1 MKLGK
6 QSRRW
11 MMGTAA
17 AVLLMGA
24 SSASA
29 APSPK
34 KAPVVQAGK
43 AAVRAQSATGAFE
56 RAHALLQKGDK
67 PEALREFERALASEA
82 SNVGLWQVVGDLRFS
97 LDKVRPAVDAWAQ
110 AAALAPWNDALAERV
125 ARGNVR
131 LGDFARAAEAE
142 ARVVALLA
150 RQLDDGNAN
159 RRDIGTG
166 RSISIAESYV
176 QHLGMLSELHVLAG
190 DFTSAEQAAR
200 TLIRFAPTRTEG
212 RLALAYVHLHGAEY
226 DDAADLYEEI
236 LRVEPENG
244 TALNNLGNIQYMRR
258 DFNAAAELFERILE
272 SDGASKY
279 SQSIATANLGEL
291 LQLQSAF
298 KDARSMYDQA
308 IELQPEGAWGYM
320 GKAAL
325 LDVTG
330 QYDAAVDQMIDGWE
344 RDQNQLTRLNMHFYM
359 DEWAWQRDAMIAE
372 IEGDTALAEKLW
384 RQVLDGNV
392 EMLKKSAAW
401 HLRSLQVATR

>member
-17 AVLLMGA
+17 AFLLMGA
-24 SSASA
+24 GSASA
-29 APSPK
+29 APAQK

-43 AAVRAQSATGAFE
+43 AAVRAQGTSAFE
-56 RAHALLQKGDK
+56 RAHTLLQKGDK
-67 PEALREFERALASEA
+67 PGALREFERALAA
-82 SNVGLWQVVGDLRFS
+82 DGSNVGLWQVVGDLRFS

-110 AAALAPWNDALAERV
+110 AAALAPWNDGLVERV
-125 ARGNVR
+125 ARGSVR

-150 RQLDDGNAN
+150 RQLEEGGAQ

-176 QHLGMLSELHVLAG
+176 QHLGMLAELHVLAG

-226 DDAADLYEEI
+226 DEAAELYEEI
-236 LRVEPENG
+236 IRVEPENG
-244 TALNNLGNIQYMRR
+244 PALNNLGNIQYMRR

-298 KDARSMYDQA
+298 KDARAMYDQA

-359 DEWAWQRDAMIAE
+359 DEWAWQRDALIAE

-384 RQVLDGNV
+384 RQVLDGDV

>member
-17 AVLLMGA
+17 AVLLLGA

-29 APSPK
+29 AP
-34 KAPVVQAGK
+34 APRKTSVVQASK
-43 AAVRAQSATGAFE
+43 AAVRSQSAFE

-67 PEALREFERALASEA
+67 PGALREFERALASEA

-97 LDKVRPAVDAWAQ
+97 LDKVRPAVDAWSQ

-226 DDAADLYEEI
+226 DEAADLYEEI

-291 LQLQSAF
+291 LQLQKAF
-298 KDARSMYDQA
+298 KDAGSMYDQA

-359 DEWAWQRDAMIAE
+359 DEWAWQRDALIAE

-384 RQVLDGNV
+384 RQVLDGDV